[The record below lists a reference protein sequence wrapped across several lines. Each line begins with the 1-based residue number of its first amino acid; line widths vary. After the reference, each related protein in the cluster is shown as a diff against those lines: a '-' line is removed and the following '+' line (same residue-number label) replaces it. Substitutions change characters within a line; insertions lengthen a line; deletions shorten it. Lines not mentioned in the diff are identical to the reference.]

1 MLAAFALILLT
12 TVLLG
17 YRLGAGPF
25 ERSSERR
32 CHDVAR
38 EMVESGDYL
47 VPRLDGAIRLQ
58 KPPLYYWLAAGT
70 SHVLGEVSLLSTRL
84 PSAIAAL
91 LLLLVLMRYAATT
104 GSASVSL
111 LSGVF
116 LLLSFQFATSGRRGD
131 AEMWLA
137 LSSLCAILS
146 FDRYAATGAIKWLAA
161 FALALLV
168 AFLAKATVAFV
179 TVVLP
184 VVLMTRF
191 TMTRRRASIRA
202 TALALLVATSL
213 GFAWHGWLLL
223 SVDGAFYEMLGDL
236 ALPFGVTIGESD
248 DAAHTEAPWFFA
260 EKFFSVSFPAALLLP
275 LVVWRIRATRGYCDD
290 PSKRSIWIAACAQFV
305 VFSLLPQ
312 KQKHYLLPL
321 VPLYAL
327 LAADAVIALR
337 DHPAVMRVL
346 RNGLRV
352 IAGAGVGAALVI
364 LWSAGVFDPA
374 GIART
379 APFLACA
386 AVTGAW
392 LCVGSCSISW
402 PRANAL
408 IVLCVVGL
416 LGDYYGR
423 FVPWRETLDHA
434 ADEGEALPTEALL
447 RSASREYP
455 WLASLTNVDDI
466 LEDADEARGG

>member
-1 MLAAFALILLT
+1 MLAAFALILIT

-17 YRLGAGPF
+17 FRLGAGPF

-32 CHDVAR
+32 CHEVAR

-47 VPRLDGAIRLQ
+47 VPRFDGAIRLQ

-70 SHVLGEVSLLSTRL
+70 ANVVGEVSLLSTRL

-91 LLLLVLMRYAATT
+91 LLLLVVMGYAATT

-111 LSGVF
+111 LAGVL

-137 LSSLCAILS
+137 LASSCAIVS
-146 FDRYAATGAIKWLAA
+146 FDRYAATGAIKWLSA
-161 FALALLV
+161 FTLALLV
-168 AFLAKATVAFV
+168 AFLAKATAAIV

-184 VVLMTRF
+184 VFLMTRLA
-191 TMTRRRASIRA
+191 TTRRRTSIRA
-202 TALALLVATSL
+202 IAIAILVATIL

-223 SVDGAFYEMLGDL
+223 SIDGAFYELLGDL
-236 ALPFGVTIGESD
+236 ALPFGVTVGETG

-275 LVVWRIRATRGYCDD
+275 CVVWRIFATRGFRDD
-290 PSKRSIWIAACAQFV
+290 PSKRSIWIASCVQFV
-305 VFSLLPQ
+305 AFSLLPQ

-321 VPLYAL
+321 VPLYAI

-337 DHPAVMRVL
+337 NRPIVLGVL
-346 RNGLRV
+346 RNAMRV
-352 IAGAGVGAALVI
+352 VSGVGVGAALLI
-364 LWSAGVFDPA
+364 LLSAGVFDPA

-379 APFLACA
+379 APFLVSA
-386 AVTGAW
+386 ALAGAW
-392 LCVGSCSISW
+392 LCFGSRSISW

-434 ADEGEALPTEALL
+434 ADEGERLPTEALL

-455 WLASLTNVDDI
+455 WLASLANVDDV
-466 LEDADEARGG
+466 LEDADEAREG